1 MRFVVRSPAAVETYP
16 EWNVGLM
23 LGENAAPLVY
33 HSTILNLSH
42 LRRSRRS
49 NGTCLYRQRLV
60 LVRGSR

>member
-1 MRFVVRSPAAVETYP
+1 VETYP

-23 LGENAAPLVY
+23 LGENAAALVY
-33 HSTILNLSH
+33 HSTILNLSRH